1 MMSLLQ
7 PGKERSDSGGD
18 NPGDLKMRIFLT
30 GATGFI
36 GAAIVPELIKAGHQ
50 VIGMT
55 RSDAGAQALINAGAE
70 VHHGTLEDPESLRS
84 GAAKADGV
92 IHTAFD
98 HDFSKFVENCEKD
111 KRAIAALGAALTGSD
126 RPLIITSGTGMGSGE
141 HGQLATE
148 DVFNIRHQNPRIA
161 SELAGNVLLE
171 AGINVSVVRLPQVH
185 NPFKQG
191 LITPLVAVAREK
203 GVSAYVGEGRN
214 RWPAGHLSDVALL
227 YRLAIEKGEQGA
239 RYHAVGEEGISS
251 REIAEALGRG
261 LNLPAVSITP
271 DEAASHFG
279 WMAMFVGLD
288 MPASSAQTRAR
299 LDWHPTGP
307 TLIDDLNEARYA

>member
-1 MMSLLQ
+1 
-7 PGKERSDSGGD
+7 
-18 NPGDLKMRIFLT
+18 MRIFLT

-36 GAAIVPELIKAGHQ
+36 GSALVPELIKAGHQ
-50 VIGMT
+50 VLGMT
-55 RSDAGAQALINAGAE
+55 RSDAGAQALIDAGAE
-70 VHHGTLEDPESLRS
+70 VHRGTLEDLASLRR
-84 GAAKADGV
+84 GAENADGV

-98 HDFSKFVENCEKD
+98 HDFSRFVENCEKD
-111 KRAIAALGAALTGSD
+111 KRAIAALGSVLAGSD

-141 HGQLATE
+141 HGEPATE
-148 DVFNIRHQNPRIA
+148 DVFNTNHPHPRIA
-161 SELAGNVLLE
+161 SELAGNELLD

-191 LITPLVAVAREK
+191 LITPLVAITREK

-214 RWPAGHLSDVALL
+214 RWPAGHLSDVSLL
-227 YRLAIEKGEQGA
+227 YRLAVEKRERGA
-239 RYHAVGEEGISS
+239 RYHAVGEEGVSS

-271 DEAASHFG
+271 EQAAAHFG

-288 MPASSAQTRAR
+288 MPASSAQTQAR
-299 LDWHPTGP
+299 LGWHPTGP
-307 TLIDDLNEARYA
+307 TLIADLNEARYV

>member
-1 MMSLLQ
+1 
-7 PGKERSDSGGD
+7 
-18 NPGDLKMRIFLT
+18 MRIFLT

-36 GAAIVPELIKAGHQ
+36 GAAIVPELINAGHH

-55 RSDAGAQALINAGAE
+55 RSDTGAQALIDAGAE
-70 VHHGTLEDPESLRS
+70 VHRGTLEDPESLRS
-84 GAAKADGV
+84 GAAKADAV

-98 HDFSKFVENCEKD
+98 HDFSRFVENCEKD
-111 KRAIAALGAALTGSD
+111 KRAIAALGSVLAGSD

-148 DVFNIRHQNPRIA
+148 DVFNIGHPNPRIA
-161 SELAGNVLLE
+161 SEVAGNALLE
-171 AGINVSVVRLPQVH
+171 AGVNVSVVRLPQVH

-191 LITPLVAVAREK
+191 LISPLVAIAREK
-203 GVSAYVGEGRN
+203 GVCAFVGEGRN
-214 RWPAGHLSDVALL
+214 RWPAGHLSDVARL
-227 YRLAIEKGEQGA
+227 YRLAVEKRQQGA

-251 REIAEALGRG
+251 RKIVEALGRG
-261 LNLPAVSITP
+261 LNLPVVSISP

-288 MPASSAQTRAR
+288 MPASSVQTQAR
-299 LDWHPTGP
+299 LNWHPTGP
-307 TLIDDLNEARYA
+307 TLIADLNEARYV